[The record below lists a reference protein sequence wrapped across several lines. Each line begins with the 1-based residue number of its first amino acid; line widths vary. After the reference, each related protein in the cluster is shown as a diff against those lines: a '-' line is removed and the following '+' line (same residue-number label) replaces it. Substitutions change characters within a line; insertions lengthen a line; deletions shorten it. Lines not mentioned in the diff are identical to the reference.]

1 MKDRMKKLE
10 RQAKRADKLDD
21 KARDIYRTAI
31 LIVSILIAAA
41 TVTVDFGALLS
52 SYIFETGFLIDKD
65 GLTIG
70 SEFNQ
75 IVFVILYILGLF
87 FTILLAGLLVMSLL
101 LFTSVPYYAIRAQN
115 SSKVY
120 DSGQMVAAVLSDG
133 KKIYRVMNPLQSY
146 AEAKEN
152 KTGII
157 CHEVFDPNIHGNIET
172 VIQHNQMCL
181 KNKHKNLEMAK
192 SNIELSMASILMIA
206 FSSAYIFYVV

>member
-31 LIVSILIAAA
+31 LIVSILIATA

-75 IVFVILYILGLF
+75 IVFVILYILGFF

-181 KNKHKNLEMAK
+181 KNKHKT
-192 SNIELSMASILMIA
+192 
-206 FSSAYIFYVV
+206 